1 MSPALTGGFF
11 TTSSTWEAQSEWL
24 SSKGTQITNSGKW
37 GCKLVQSLRKTVWR
51 LLKNPKTELPHD
63 PAIPIWLYIQKKPKA
78 PIQKDARTSTF
89 TAALQVP
96 LQQPRYGSNLSV
108 HQQINDR

>member
-1 MSPALTGGFF
+1 MSPALTGGSL

-37 GCKLVQSLRKTVWR
+37 GCKLVQSLWKTVRR

-63 PAIPIWLYIQKKPKA
+63 PAIPIWVYIQKN
-78 PIQKDARTSTF
+78 QKHQFKKMPEPQRSQQHYKF
-89 TAALQVP
+89 TYNSQDTEAT
-96 LQQPRYGSNLSV
+96 
-108 HQQINDR
+108 